1 MLSSTNLGV
10 GAAIDIMGG
19 TGDMA
24 ISSEV
29 AYVNYYGRPSAS
41 IGRPIL
47 NGFNINLTA
56 RCMYVRCNV

>member
-47 NGFNINLTA
+47 NGFN
-56 RCMYVRCNV
+56 MS